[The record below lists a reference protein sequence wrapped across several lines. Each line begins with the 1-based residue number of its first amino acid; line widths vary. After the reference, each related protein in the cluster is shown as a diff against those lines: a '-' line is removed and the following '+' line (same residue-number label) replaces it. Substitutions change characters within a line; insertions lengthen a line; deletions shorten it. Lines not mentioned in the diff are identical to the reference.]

1 MGEKH
6 RKAPCFCVLN
16 SILAIFEP
24 IFDPC
29 GNFFHKLFSQELFR
43 QSRWL
48 AHLMVTIWKDENITM
63 KNLQSISSRIFYI
76 TVIVLS
82 ILLLLAACA
91 PSAPTATPGHNLL
104 YALTFDNEAAFFG
117 WHVGAPGQYE
127 WLKNVKDGK
136 YLFEYP
142 SGFLESQD
150 FDFADVQISVDVE
163 FLVKTRV
170 EVGLSCR
177 MQPGASGRYVFN
189 IANDGRW
196 DIRRWNNDETIL
208 AQGWSDQIK
217 PDKNRL
223 AARCVGDQL
232 TLLVNDVELGS
243 ARDATFASGS
253 LSFGYAADTAG
264 AGTFDNITVED
275 WGDGKTQQANLAPAG
290 ESTPAQSAAI
300 ESATQTSAPV
310 LTATP
315 TLTPIPAAT
324 LRPTPIPESELTLY
338 QTEFDDDDP
347 TLADWKTFAYSMDKK
362 DFVTTG
368 YKTWTENGVYHFEQ
382 EINSRVFVIYD
393 KDLGADVDISASG
406 NPPFEGHG
414 GFGLVCR
421 YSEAGWYQFMVESS
435 GSWNVR
441 LVKPDENGQLH
452 FHLISSAPPV
462 KYLEGKANLRAECKG
477 DRLTFYINDEKMIS
491 LHDSTF
497 PTGKV
502 GFLGWAFTIGDDWNR
517 MYDFSVS
524 RAQWNET
531 DLPGPAPTPGA
542 DGTIYNTDFARL
554 SDLNPYWAKTDL
566 GVIGIPGTGILI
578 GGPGGQVAP
587 HTYLYINDFDPVTDV
602 EISADIRPVYLFR
615 RGLICHYSE
624 DGWYEALYVDD
635 GKDNPVILVRKQRDE
650 QGKFTGADTIL
661 GVQYA
666 GSLSQINLTLTCI
679 GNQISVK
686 LNGEQVLYAEDNTW
700 TSGRY
705 GFVVMDNPPGN
716 PRDALLN
723 YTVRPVQP
731 IPAGTLVDEKIFSTP
746 DEIAANWGLDLQANP
761 MVEVNGNVLTLKADS
776 NGNGIGLTSNSG
788 ILENSEVTAD
798 IEFLNNG
805 SLYIQCRSESPA
817 QAGFEVRSNG
827 EWLLYWQDREI
838 TRGNSSAIQP
848 GKNVLTMRC
857 EGERLTLTAN
867 GETIAEE
874 TYPTAYTPAQGRVVL
889 WVAQLRINSMAIK
902 IFQGS
907 VPIPPTPLNQVVLPP
922 GYQPGETIYAWNMNT
937 FVFGCGG
944 GWWGRD
950 PNPCWWKK
958 PYNENVIGQ
967 FLTDD
972 AILVKSNNKMLMYF
986 AYHPDLYDLPIEIS
1000 ADATL
1005 TSKSGAVALFCRA
1018 TANGQ
1023 YEFYIQPDG
1032 KWFIR
1037 RDRLGDNGLPNAK
1050 YLTTLAQ
1057 GTVENFSPENMQ
1069 LSATCSGSDLIF
1081 TLNGTE
1087 LGRAQD
1093 TLYPEGQAGI
1103 FFDVN
1108 SEGSFTNLFIK
1119 RAK

>member
-1 MGEKH
+1 
-6 RKAPCFCVLN
+6 
-16 SILAIFEP
+16 
-24 IFDPC
+24 
-29 GNFFHKLFSQELFR
+29 
-43 QSRWL
+43 
-48 AHLMVTIWKDENITM
+48 MVTIWKDENITM
-63 KNLQSISSRIFYI
+63 KNLQSISSRILY
-76 TVIVLS
+76 TAVIVLS

-177 MQPGASGRYVFN
+177 MQPGASGRYFFN

-217 PDKNRL
+217 PDKNIL
-223 AARCVGDQL
+223 ATRCVGDQL

-275 WGDGKTQQANLAPAG
+275 WGDGKTQQANLAPVG
-290 ESTPAQSAAI
+290 ESTPTQVMAAR
-300 ESATQTSAPV
+300 EPATPTLPPV
-310 LTATP
+310 ATATP

-324 LRPTPIPESELTLY
+324 QRPTTIPEGELTLY
-338 QTEFDDDDP
+338 QTDFDDDDP
-347 TLADWKTFAYSMDKK
+347 TLTDWKTFAYSMDKK
-362 DFVTTG
+362 DFVTEG
-368 YKTWTENGVYHFEQ
+368 FKTWTAGGVYRFEQ
-382 EINSRVFVIYD
+382 EANTRVFAIYN
-393 KDLGADVDISASG
+393 KDLGSADVDISASG

-414 GFGLVCR
+414 GFGLICR

-477 DRLTFYINDEKMIS
+477 DRLTFYINDEKMVS

-502 GFLGWAFTIGDDWNR
+502 GFLGWAFTIGDDWNAV
-517 MYDFSVS
+517 DSFSVS
-524 RAQWNET
+524 RAQWNEAG
-531 DLPGPAPTPGA
+531 LIGPAPTPGA
-542 DGTIYNTDFARL
+542 DGTIYSTDFGRL
-554 SDLNPYWAKTDL
+554 DDLKPYWTKMDI
-566 GVIGIPGTGILI
+566 GVQGVPGSPLLV
-578 GGPGGQVAP
+578 GGPGQSAP
-587 HTYLYINDFDPVTDV
+587 HTYQYINDFDPGTDV
-602 EISADIRPVYLFR
+602 EITADVMGAWNWP
-615 RGLICHYSE
+615 RGLICRYSE
-624 DGWYEALYVDD
+624 DGWYETFYMKDDQSHARVALVL
-635 GKDNPVILVRKQRDE
+635 GQRDA
-650 QGKFTGADTIL
+650 QGKMTRYIMMNTYYPPKAD
-661 GVQYA
+661 
-666 GSLSQINLTLTCI
+666 SQVNLTLTCA

-686 LNGEQVLYAEDNTW
+686 LNGEQVLSVEDNTW
-700 TSGRY
+700 ASGRY
-705 GFVVMDNPPGN
+705 GLFITDNLSGN
-716 PRDALLN
+716 LRGTLLN
-723 YTVRPVQP
+723 YTVQKVQTP
-731 IPAGTLVDEKIFSTP
+731 KAGDVISDKTFNTP
-746 DEIAANWGLDLQANP
+746 EQIAAEFPMDPDDERIHIVDNMLQLAP
-761 MVEVNGNVLTLKADS
+761 DS
-776 NGNGIGLTSNSG
+776 NGLHLYMYTAFKY
-788 ILENSEVTAD
+788 ENSEMFLTA
-798 IEFLNNG
+798 LLQSG
-805 SLYIQCRSESPA
+805 SYIILHCRAGSP
-817 QAGFEVRSNG
+817 G
-827 EWLLYWQDREI
+827 EI
-838 TRGNSSAIQP
+838 TAELRGNGDWNIWSMGQTLAMDNKPSAIRAGENQF
-848 GKNVLTMRC
+848 VLSC
-857 EGERLTLTAN
+857 VDDQVSLSAN
-867 GETIAEE
+867 GETLANI
-874 TYPTAYTPAQGRVVL
+874 TL
-889 WVAQLRINSMAIK
+889 
-902 IFQGS
+902 
-907 VPIPPTPLNQVVLPP
+907 P
-922 GYQPGETIYAWNMNT
+922 GYQPVSGTDGFDVIEFSAPIMLSEIRLKIFYSAFTLAATPLLNQFVLPPVYQLGETIFAWDMHNFIT
-937 FVFGCGG
+937 GCGG

-950 PNPCWWKK
+950 TNPCLWKRIYRQEDWERSWQGEIVWVK
-958 PYNENVIGQ
+958 GLEDL
-967 FLTDD
+967 LT
-972 AILVKSNNKMLMYF
+972 LFTYQ
-986 AYHPDLYDLPIEIS
+986 PDLYDLPIEIS
-1000 ADATL
+1000 ADASL
-1005 TSKSGAVALFCRA
+1005 TSKSGAVALFCR
-1018 TANGQ
+1018 GH

-1037 RDRLGDNGLPNAK
+1037 RDQIAEYSLPQTK
-1050 YLTTLAQ
+1050 HLTILAQ
-1057 GTVENFSPENMQ
+1057 GTVENFSSENMQ
-1069 LSATCSGSDLIF
+1069 LNAVCNGPDLIF

-1087 LGRAQD
+1087 LGRAED

-1108 SEGSFTNLFIK
+1108 SEGSFTNVFIK